1 MVYIY
6 TTVRVVDII
15 KNFNT
20 LAAATSILTIRLL
33 LKVYIHVFNYT
44 YIYIMTKVNTFDTTF
59 HVVSTART

>member
-33 LKVYIHVFNYT
+33 LKVYMFSIH
-44 YIYIMTKVNTFDTTF
+44 IYIMTKVNTFDTTF